1 MPLGLSY
8 LLVDSPKKSN
18 CFGIAKA
25 LLVMK
30 CHMGLGQGP
39 SHDEE
44 SHLGLVKFMN
54 CCYDGKLISVVF
66 RRLSI
71 KAMIVFATLK
81 YLWSGIE
88 HANDFGIQVEICDV

>member
-30 CHMGLGQGP
+30 CHM
-39 SHDEE
+39 
-44 SHLGLVKFMN
+44 GLVKFMN